1 MNAIPRAQR
10 ALLIVDMQ
18 VGLFHGPERPWQG
31 DRVLANINRLIHAA
45 HEASAPVFAARHT
58 GAPGSPIEA
67 GSPLWQL
74 LPALNVDEN
83 RDTIFDKTRPSC
95 FHGTGLQAWLAQAG
109 IRELVIAGMKTQYC
123 IDTTCRVAAEFGLQP
138 LLVADAHTCMDT
150 PLLTAEAIVAHHNA
164 TLGGPLVRL
173 PETGE
178 VRF

>member
-1 MNAIPRAQR
+1 MNPAHPAPR

-18 VGLFHGPERPWQG
+18 VGLFHGPERPWHG

-45 HEASAPVFAARHT
+45 REAGAPVFAARHT

-74 LPALNVDEN
+74 LPALDVDEN
-83 RDTIFDKTRPSC
+83 RDTVFDKTRPSC
-95 FHGTGLQAWLAQAG
+95 FYGTGLQARLVQAG

-123 IDTTCRVAAEFGLQP
+123 IDTTCRVATELGLQA
-138 LLVADAHTCMDT
+138 LLVADAHTCMNT

-164 TLGGPLVRL
+164 TLGGPLARL
-173 PETGE
+173 METEE